1 MKKMCYTEI
10 ILFPPESFRKTP
22 ESPVIFMQLTT
33 EEQIFFHRLLK
44 DVAEHTDLLQM
55 DSFLQHGDTSTLWHS
70 IAVAYYS
77 FLIARRLK
85 LSCRWKSLVAGAL
98 LHDYFLY
105 DWHIP
110 APDHRL
116 HGFTHPKAALKNA
129 CRDWK
134 VDKIQKSIIAHHMFP
149 LTPIPPHC
157 REGILV
163 CLVDKWCSLAETFR
177 SHRYKRLH
185 KLYGSLL
192 RKGGVP
198 C

>member
-1 MKKMCYTEI
+1 MCYTEI
-10 ILFPPESFRKTP
+10 VLFLPERLRQTL

-98 LHDYFLY
+98 LHDYYLY

-134 VDKIQKSIIAHHMFP
+134 VDKIQKNIIAHHMFP
-149 LTPIPPHC
+149 LTPVPPHY

-177 SHRYKRLH
+177 SHCYKRLH